1 MIHAKRL
8 RLILGLLESALVVE
22 DMAAPSLDLHA
33 LKGDKK
39 GLWAV
44 PVQAN
49 WRLTFRFIDGDAEV
63 VNYLD
68 CH

>member
-1 MIHAKRL
+1 MIRTFAHKGLELFFRKGNTKGIQAIHAKRL

-39 GLWAV
+39 G
-44 PVQAN
+44 Q
-49 WRLTFRFIDGDAEV
+49 
-63 VNYLD
+63 
-68 CH
+68 